1 MPPDTRRGGN
11 SYSAIS
17 RADDWTLIGSCH
29 LVPPASN
36 RATEIS
42 SILAKLGVKSRSA
55 ATDDALRHRLAE
67 KTASALGPEPPT
79 TTLVIGGSWAGRPRN
94 MTFDRCE
101 PDAPG
106 P

>member
-1 MPPDTRRGGN
+1 VSASVGGVPAQAGDHRGGN

-17 RADDWTLIGSCH
+17 RAADWTLSGSCH
-29 LVPPASN
+29 LVPPASH

-42 SILAKLGVKSRSA
+42 SILAKLGAIVSPDFSFA
-55 ATDDALRHRLAE
+55 PV
-67 KTASALGPEPPT
+67 PERPT
-79 TTLVIGGSWAGRPRN
+79 MTLVVYECLGCRPGN